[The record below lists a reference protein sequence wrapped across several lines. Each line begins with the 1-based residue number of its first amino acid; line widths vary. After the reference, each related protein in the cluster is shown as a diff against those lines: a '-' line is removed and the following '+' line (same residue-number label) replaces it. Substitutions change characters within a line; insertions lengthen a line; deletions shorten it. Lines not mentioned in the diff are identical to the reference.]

1 MKKFLFFAGYF
12 LFPIIPVAIY
22 LSGLQPDFSTY
33 TVSVCLGIYAYVFIA
48 GQFLLAARPGFAVRT
63 LGQKGLVSFHST
75 MPVVILV
82 IAAVHKFL
90 KEANGFAEDAFQ
102 ARFGAIAWWTFAV
115 LVVFA
120 VLFMANTVWMRLGFL
135 KKLKEL
141 VYKKTGLS
149 YKIARVL
156 HNIAVLAGIVILVH
170 VLLASTSSFGSNPV
184 GIVFLAALMLF
195 CLGAYLVY
203 RIKGRKS

>member
-1 MKKFLFFAGYF
+1 MKKILFLAGYF
-12 LFPIIPVAIY
+12 LFPLIPVLIY
-22 LSGLQPDFSTY
+22 LSSLSPAFDTY
-33 TVSVCLGIYAYVFIA
+33 TVSVCLGVYAYVFLA
-48 GQFLLAARPGFAVRT
+48 GQFLLAARPGFAVKI

-75 MPVVILV
+75 MPVAILV
-82 IAAVHKFL
+82 IAVAHKFL
-90 KEANGFAEDAFQ
+90 KEANGFSEDAFQ

-120 VLFMANTVWMRLGFL
+120 VLFMANTVWMKLGFL

-141 VYKKTGLS
+141 VYKKTGLT

-170 VLLASTSSFGSNPV
+170 VLLASTSSFASNPV
-184 GIVFLAALMLF
+184 GIAFLAALMLF
-195 CLGAYLVY
+195 CLGAYFRY